1 MLGKGSKLYSIF
13 NNKCPR
19 CHEGDFFEYG
29 SLFKL
34 KKLLKLNSPC
44 PNCGLN
50 YMMEPSFFYGAMYVN
65 YALTVG
71 LAIITFLIAHL
82 GVGLGLLNSFI
93 AIVIT
98 IVLLTPLTM
107 RLSRLIW
114 INIFVKY
121 NKDA

>member
-1 MLGKGSKLYSIF
+1 
-13 NNKCPR
+13 
-19 CHEGDFFEYG
+19 
-29 SLFKL
+29 
-34 KKLLKLNSPC
+34 
-44 PNCGLN
+44 
-50 YMMEPSFFYGAMYVN
+50 MEPSFFYGAMYVN

-71 LAIITFLIAHL
+71 LAIVTFLIAHL

-121 NKDA
+121 DKDA